1 MQFYVWLNNDV
12 VFIISLSL
20 FWCNLTM
27 NSEQLK
33 FYVIKNWFQFRNVS
47 VLTQLS
53 CSFNTE
59 TKMDSF

>member
-1 MQFYVWLNNDV
+1 
-12 VFIISLSL
+12 
-20 FWCNLTM
+20 M

-47 VLTQLS
+47 VLAQLS